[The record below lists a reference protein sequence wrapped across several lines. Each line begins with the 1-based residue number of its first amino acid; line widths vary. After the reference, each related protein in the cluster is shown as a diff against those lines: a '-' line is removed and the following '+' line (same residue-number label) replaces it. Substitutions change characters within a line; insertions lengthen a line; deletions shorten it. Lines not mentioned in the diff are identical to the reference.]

1 MASCGTIWGRLGPA
15 AAAATA
21 ALLLA
26 AAAAGQ
32 ARVPMPPRA
41 DAATGAA
48 GSRASRARGVASA
61 NQAGAAAATAAA
73 GSGGQ
78 VAMVIAGRALS
89 AAEYRRKLAALDAP
103 LPESLPPALRR
114 QEARSFLRFAMLLAA
129 ARRAGLQHNAA
140 FQQRWRALGEKLL
153 VKAFLARLQARA
165 ADIPP
170 AMVTAYYRRHRSQ
183 YASLAPQ
190 EARSRI
196 RGVLFHRRYRA
207 AMAALRRA
215 FRARLNG
222 AYFAAPAQR

>member
-15 AAAATA
+15 AAAAAA

-32 ARVPMPPRA
+32 ARALMPPRA
-41 DAATGAA
+41 GAAAGAA

-61 NQAGAAAATAAA
+61 NQAGAAAAR
-73 GSGGQ
+73 SGGQ
-78 VAMVIAGRALS
+78 VAMIIAGRALS
-89 AAEYRRKLAALDAP
+89 ASEYRRKLAALDAP

-153 VKAFLARLQARA
+153 VQTFLARLQARA

-183 YASLAPQ
+183 YARLAPQ

-196 RGVLFHRRYRA
+196 RGMLFHRRYRA

>member
-15 AAAATA
+15 AAAAEA

-32 ARVPMPPRA
+32 ARALMPPRA
-41 DAATGAA
+41 GAAAGAA

-61 NQAGAAAATAAA
+61 NQAGAAAAR
-73 GSGGQ
+73 SGGQ
-78 VAMVIAGRALS
+78 VAMIIAGRALS
-89 AAEYRRKLAALDAP
+89 ASEYRRKLAALDAP

-153 VKAFLARLQARA
+153 VQTFLARLQARA

-183 YASLAPQ
+183 YARLAPQ

-196 RGVLFHRRYRA
+196 RGMLFHRRYRA